1 MSNQIPQDWFC
12 PICQEVMKDP
22 VIGPD
27 GFTYERSYIEQW
39 LEKNN
44 TSPVTRKEMDSK
56 NLIPNLALKS
66 TIENM
71 LPEYLK
77 NGASIKLSE
86 EQAKIK
92 SNNINPIEDELQLD
106 VDTIVDNG
114 ELVVN
119 VSIEPP
125 SEQTIEKRKNV
136 SIICVLDVSGSM
148 DTEASEA
155 NGA

>member
-1 MSNQIPQDWFC
+1 
-12 PICQEVMKDP
+12 
-22 VIGPD
+22 
-27 GFTYERSYIEQW
+27 
-39 LEKNN
+39 
-44 TSPVTRKEMDSK
+44 MDSK

-71 LPEYLK
+71 LPEYMK
-77 NGASIKLSE
+77 NGASTKLSE

-92 SNNINPIEDELQLD
+92 SNNSNPVDDELQLN
-106 VDTIVDNG
+106 VDTLIDNG

-125 SEQTIEKRKNV
+125 SEQTVEKRKNV
-136 SIICVLDVSGSM
+136 SVICVLDVSGSM

-155 NGA
+155 SGAE